1 MPSRSTRPDPAPR
14 ERGDARPGDAAS
26 RANPAAPVPAASEP
40 AASDPA
46 APGHAAST
54 ADPVRT
60 LRDRLAR
67 LVPGV
72 HVHVPFGRVALIRL
86 YGPIAGA
93 GRSASLVELAAR
105 LRDSRRVPAVVL
117 DIDSPGGSAS
127 ASDDLFLAFERL
139 ARAKPLVAAIRGTG
153 ASGAYLA
160 ALPARRILANPN
172 AIVGSIGVISAGP
185 RVPRLLDR
193 AGVSVTVR
201 KAGRLKDMGAPW
213 RDESDE
219 ERAKEQELVDA
230 IYEAFVE
237 RVAAAR
243 HLPLERVR
251 ELASGEVW
259 LGRRALQLGL
269 VDEIGD
275 IERAIEVAAELAGV
289 PAKAARV
296 RLREP
301 LLGRLMDRVV
311 GRAAVALADEIEAR
325 LADRYRGL

>member
-1 MPSRSTRPDPAPR
+1 MPDRS
-14 ERGDARPGDAAS
+14 
-26 RANPAAPVPAASEP
+26 
-40 AASDPA
+40 
-46 APGHAAST
+46 
-54 ADPVRT
+54 ADPT
-60 LRDRLAR
+60 LRERLAR
-67 LVPGV
+67 LVPGI
-72 HVHVPFGRVALIRL
+72 HVRVPRGRVALIRL

-160 ALPARRILANPN
+160 ALPARRILANPT

-185 RVPRLLDR
+185 RVPRLLER
-193 AGVSVTVR
+193 VGVTVAVR

-213 RDESDE
+213 RDDSDE
-219 ERAKEQELVDA
+219 ERAREQELVDA

-243 HLPLERVR
+243 HLPPERVR
-251 ELASGEVW
+251 ELATGEVW
-259 LGRRALQLGL
+259 LGRRALELGL

-275 IERAIEVAAELAGV
+275 LERAVEVAAEMAGV

-296 RLREP
+296 RLRQP

-311 GRAAVALADEIEAR
+311 GRAAVALADEVEAR